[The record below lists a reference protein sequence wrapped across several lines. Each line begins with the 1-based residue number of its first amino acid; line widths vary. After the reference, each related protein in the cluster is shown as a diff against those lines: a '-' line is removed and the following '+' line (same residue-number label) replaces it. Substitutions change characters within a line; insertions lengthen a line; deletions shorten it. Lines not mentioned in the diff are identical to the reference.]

1 MESVMASKRL
11 FPSLVYQ
18 SSLIDSEK
26 DLVSLNNSLIDDCF
40 KISEIDEE
48 GLEWC
53 EKNYFGGYTSY
64 ASYNQL
70 HNFSSSFE
78 QLKSFIDQHL
88 KHFLSDLQYD
98 IEFES
103 LSMTDCWLNIMPTG
117 THHSGH
123 IHPHSVISGT
133 YYLQVPEDSPAIK
146 FEDPRL
152 PMMMNAPKKL
162 EEANLENRNFV
173 SIPATEGELILFES
187 FLRHEVPAN
196 LSEDDRI
203 SISFNYN

>member
-1 MESVMASKRL
+1 MSSKKL

-18 SSLIDSEK
+18 SSLLPEEA
-26 DLVSLNNSLIDDCF
+26 DLLSLNQALIEDCF

-70 HNFSSSFE
+70 HKFSSSFE
-78 QLKSFIDQHL
+78 QLKTKIDGHLSKFIE
-88 KHFLSDLQYD
+88 DLEYD
-98 IEFES
+98 IES
-103 LSMTDCWLNIMPTG
+103 KGLCMTDCWLNIMPTG

-152 PMMMNAPKKL
+152 NMMMNAPRKK
-162 EEANLENRNFV
+162 EEAQTENRNFV
-173 SIPATEGELILFES
+173 SFPATDGELILFES